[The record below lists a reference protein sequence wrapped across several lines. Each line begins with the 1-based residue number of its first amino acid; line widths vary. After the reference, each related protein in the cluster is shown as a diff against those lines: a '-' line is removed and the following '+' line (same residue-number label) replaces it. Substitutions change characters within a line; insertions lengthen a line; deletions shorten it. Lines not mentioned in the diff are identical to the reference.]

1 VTVTATLPEDLE
13 AELQAELNALEA
25 ARDAKGV
32 SGDYLRFCGRVARSQ
47 MKARAATRSVVG
59 SAPMPQHAGRPGHLS
74 LTEVP
79 MEDSVLLDLLRD
91 LQRASLGVEREEHL
105 QSLATAADADAGLL
119 RRMVVAATLG
129 DDARPLQDA
138 AVRLGI
144 PAHALAF
151 MARLLAAPFLVE
163 ARLRRGDQPELDTR
177 GLDVRDERCPTCSA
191 GPGLAV
197 LRMEDGARRLLC
209 LLCGEAWLAPRL
221 MCAFC
226 GSRDQD
232 MLSMLSVAEDDA
244 RWVEICDA
252 CRRYLKTVDARLLP
266 ASYAVI
272 PRAEDARTLF
282 LDMIAEQEGYVRS
295 AL

>member
-13 AELQAELNALEA
+13 VELQAELDALEA

-32 SGDYLRFCGRVARSQ
+32 SGDYLRFCGRVARSH
-47 MKARAATRSVVG
+47 MKARAAIRGVVG
-59 SAPMPQHAGRPGHLS
+59 SAPMPQHAGRAGLLS

-91 LQRASLGVEREEHL
+91 LEKASRGAEREEHV

-119 RRMVVAATLG
+119 RRIVVASTLG

-138 AVRLGI
+138 AGRLGI

-151 MARLLAAPFLVE
+151 IARLLAGPFLVE

-177 GLDVRDERCPTCSA
+177 GMDVRGERCPTCSA

-226 GSRDQD
+226 GTRDQD

-266 ASYAVI
+266 AGYVMK

-282 LDMIAEQEGYVRS
+282 LDMIAEREGYFRS